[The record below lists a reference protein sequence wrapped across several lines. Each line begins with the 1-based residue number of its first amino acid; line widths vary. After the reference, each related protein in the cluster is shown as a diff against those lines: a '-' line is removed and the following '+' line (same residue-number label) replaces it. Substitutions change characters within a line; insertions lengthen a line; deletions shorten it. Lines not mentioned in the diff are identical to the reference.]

1 MIASTPSCDCACA
14 DHLHAA
20 FVALLPRIELHARFH
35 FRAVHCAEKRAE
47 LIAEATALAWKW
59 FLRLVQRGKNVNE
72 FPSTFASLVARAV
85 RSGRRL
91 CGNEK
96 ARDVLSTVAKRRHG
110 FAVESLPA
118 STARSRDGF
127 CSTPHG
133 QGMPDIFEERL
144 RDNTVT
150 PIPDAAAFRIDWPRF
165 LATLSDRDRRLAEYL
180 SLGHAAKK
188 AARKFKLS
196 PPRVTQLRQRWSREW
211 QLFQGAESLAA

>member
-1 MIASTPSCDCACA
+1 MIASTLSCDSVCA
-14 DHLHAA
+14 DKLHAA
-20 FVALLPRIELHARFH
+20 FVELLPRIELHASFH
-35 FRAVHCAEKRAE
+35 FRDMHCAEKRAE
-47 LIAEATALAWKW
+47 MIAEATALAWKW

-72 FPSTFASLVARAV
+72 FPSTFAVLVARAV

-118 STARSRDGF
+118 STARSREG
-127 CSTPHG
+127 STPRD
-133 QGMPDIFEERL
+133 QRMPDVFEERL

-165 LATLSDRDRRLAEYL
+165 LATLSNRDRRLAEYL

-188 AARKFKLS
+188 AARKFRLS
-196 PPRVTQLRQRWSREW
+196 QPRVTQLRQRWSREW
-211 QLFQGAESLAA
+211 QLFQDPESAAA